1 MEDTEWTEEG
11 DVPFYKDHLI
21 RQRMRARKEEFT
33 IANLGAFL
41 NWRAQEEIERGR
53 RRRRSNNRLHGD
65 EPTELICDIDI
76 VDLGRGKFCQGHDK
90 SATIPNF
97 DSV

>member
-1 MEDTEWTEEG
+1 MDRGG

-21 RQRMRARKEEFT
+21 RRRMRGRKEEFT
-33 IANLGAFL
+33 IANFGAFL
-41 NWRAQEEIERGR
+41 NWRAAQEEIERGR

-76 VDLGRGKFCQGHDK
+76 VDLGTG
-90 SATIPNF
+90 
-97 DSV
+97 